1 MPGARPVMVNTTG
14 PSALAVRSRATYSAL
29 VLPSGSERVRKRKV
43 PLSAVPAITGRTAMR
58 PAARAVLSS
67 RLRPARVLMESL
79 LPVPPFRFRAAPRI
93 YRLQSWDPKVADGEA
108 PGFPPDATSFRIEWM
123 RMADFCRECSC
134 RSGRTPCGAR
144 DWLRLETAIPS
155 APSHTPRLGVVE
167 PVCCDLHLD
176 LYIRS
181 LDAHGVSRNAA
192 WGWRPEHCAGLDV
205 VDGPM
210 PRARDLLA
218 RHLALRERAATV
230 GAGVVDG
237 VEAPLQVEESDLLP
251 RHLDALRRAWSE
263 VGGARDLGELR
274 HVNLLATRWWGTIGR
289 WHRSLAPPG
298 RTGLRPA

>member
-14 PSALAVRSRATYSAL
+14 PSALAVRTRATYSVL

-43 PLSAVPAITGRTAMR
+43 PLSAVPALTGRTAMR

-134 RSGRTPCGAR
+134 RSRRTPCGAR

-155 APSHTPRLGVVE
+155 APLRTPGAGHD
-167 PVCCDLHLD
+167 PVPTLHLD
-176 LYIRS
+176 LYIRP
-181 LDAHGVSRNAA
+181 LHADRIARHPA
-192 WGWRPEHCAGLDV
+192 WGGRTKHGAGLDV

-218 RHLALRERAATV
+218 RHLALREGAATV
-230 GAGVVDG
+230 GAGVVHG
-237 VEAPLQVEESDLLP
+237 VKGPLQVEEGDLLP
-251 RHLDALRRAWSE
+251 RHLDALRLAGSE
-263 VGGARDLGELR
+263 VGRARDLGELR
-274 HVNLLATRWWGTIGR
+274 HVNLLATRW
-289 WHRSLAPPG
+289 
-298 RTGLRPA
+298 